1 VLSTPGTG
9 PFLKTPLEQNVTSRF
24 GVLPNFFLLSSSDPK
39 ITENLWGF
47 AQFAYL
53 DNPMPSLFKER
64 LFVYLSRFCRI
75 RYCIA
80 RHLGF
85 LVGLGRPA
93 GDESCSPQTIP
104 AVLPLLRRNV
114 PHGKE
119 LLPFL
124 KVCAES
130 VNDSGVFPGSD
141 SPEEEAVIACAT
153 HVFLQTADAPQ
164 AREALAQRFEPRD
177 LEHLNL
183 FLAFIRTA
191 HYWTKL
197 HPELTLE
204 SDITQLLAAQESL
217 AECVFNDAAAREDPG
232 HAQMP
237 DEITSLQEMR
247 KLQAHLAA
255 IVESS
260 DDAIISKDLNGIV
273 QSWNRGAEKLFGY
286 KAEEIIGRHISM
298 LATPDRVNEIPDILN
313 RVARGERVDHYETQ
327 RKTKDG
333 RILTVSLSVSP
344 IHDAA
349 GRVIAAAKVARD
361 ITDQT
366 RMSELQERLAAIV
379 ESSEDAIVSKDLTG
393 HIQSWNR
400 GAEQLF
406 GYTADEVIGK
416 SITIII
422 PPDRL
427 HEELDILSRLQR
439 GERVDHFETIR
450 KHKDGSLLNIS
461 LMISPVRDAQGR
473 VVGASKVARNIT
485 ERKRQEKALQE
496 ANEALTQSNEDLE
509 QFAYSASHDLQEPLR
524 IASAFSELLQRKFGG
539 KLGGEGDE
547 FIRYIVDASAR
558 MQQLLR
564 DLRTFSQASKLT
576 QDQVP
581 NVDAGE
587 VLRRTI
593 SNMKTAIDDS
603 NAVITHGA
611 LPVVA
616 MHEFQLVQLF
626 QNIISNAIR
635 YRSQTSPVIHI
646 DAKCSDNKCTFS
658 IRDNGIGIDPQYKEQ
673 IFGIFERLH
682 TTADYSGT
690 GMGLAICQRIVER
703 LGGSIWVESELGRG
717 STFYFTLPMPRQ
729 PD

>member
-1 VLSTPGTG
+1 VLGAPRKG
-9 PFLKTPLEQNVTSRF
+9 PFLKFPLEQNVASRF

-93 GDESCSPQTIP
+93 GDENCPPQTIQ

-130 VNDSGVFPGSD
+130 VNDSGLFPGPD
-141 SPEEEAVIACAT
+141 STEEEAVIACAT
-153 HVFLQTADAPQ
+153 HLFLQTEEAPQ

-204 SDITQLLAAQESL
+204 SDITQLLATHESL

-232 HAQMP
+232 HTQMP
-237 DEITSLQEMR
+237 DEITSLLEMR
-247 KLQAHLAA
+247 KLEAH
-255 IVESS
+255 
-260 DDAIISKDLNGIV
+260 
-273 QSWNRGAEKLFGY
+273 
-286 KAEEIIGRHISM
+286 
-298 LATPDRVNEIPDILN
+298 
-313 RVARGERVDHYETQ
+313 
-327 RKTKDG
+327 
-333 RILTVSLSVSP
+333 
-344 IHDAA
+344 
-349 GRVIAAAKVARD
+349 
-361 ITDQT
+361 
-366 RMSELQERLAAIV
+366 LAAIV
-379 ESSEDAIVSKDLTG
+379 ESSEDAIISKDLTG
-393 HIQSWNR
+393 KIQSWNT

-416 SITIII
+416 PITIII

-439 GERVDHFETIR
+439 GERVEHFETIR
-450 KHKDGSLLNIS
+450 RHKDGSLLNIS

-473 VVGASKVARNIT
+473 VVAASKVARNIT
-485 ERKRQEKALQE
+485 ERMRQEKALQE
-496 ANEALTQSNEDLE
+496 ANEALTRSNEDLE

-524 IASAFSELLQRKFGG
+524 IASAFSELLQDKFGG

-603 NAVITHGA
+603 NAVITHGE

-635 YRSQTSPVIHI
+635 YRSQTSPLIHV

-658 IRDNGIGIDPQYKEQ
+658 IRDNGIGIDSQYKEQ
-673 IFGIFERLH
+673 IFGIFKRLH
-682 TTADYSGT
+682 TTADYPGT

-703 LGGSIWVESELGRG
+703 LGGRIWVESEPGRG
-717 STFYFTLPMPRQ
+717 STFYFTLPMAKQ
-729 PD
+729 PK

>member
-1 VLSTPGTG
+1 LGAPGKG
-9 PFLKTPLEQNVTSRF
+9 PFLKTPLEQSVASRF
-24 GVLPNFFLLSSSDPK
+24 GVLPNFFLLSPSDPK

-93 GDESCSPQTIP
+93 GDKNCRPLTIP
-104 AVLPLLRRNV
+104 AVLPLLQRNV
-114 PHGKE
+114 PHGADF
-119 LLPFL
+119 LPFL
-124 KVCAES
+124 KICAES
-130 VNDSGVFPGSD
+130 VNDSGVFPDPD
-141 SPEEEAVIACAT
+141 STEEEAVMACAT
-153 HVFLQTADAPQ
+153 HLFLQTADAPQ
-164 AREALAQRFEPRD
+164 ARKALAHRFEPSD

-191 HYWTKL
+191 HYWTRL

-204 SDITQLLAAQESL
+204 SDITELLAAHESL

-232 HAQMP
+232 HAQTP
-237 DEITSLQEMR
+237 DEIASLLEIR
-247 KLQAHLAA
+247 KLQAHLSA

-260 DDAIISKDLNGIV
+260 DDAIVSKDLNGI
-273 QSWNRGAEKLFGY
+273 
-286 KAEEIIGRHISM
+286 
-298 LATPDRVNEIPDILN
+298 
-313 RVARGERVDHYETQ
+313 
-327 RKTKDG
+327 
-333 RILTVSLSVSP
+333 
-344 IHDAA
+344 
-349 GRVIAAAKVARD
+349 
-361 ITDQT
+361 
-366 RMSELQERLAAIV
+366 
-379 ESSEDAIVSKDLTG
+379 
-393 HIQSWNR
+393 IQSWNR
-400 GAEQLF
+400 GAEELF

-416 SITIII
+416 PITIVI
-422 PPDRL
+422 PSDRL

-461 LMISPVRDAQGR
+461 LTVSPVRDGQGR

-496 ANEALTQSNEDLE
+496 VNEALTQSNADLE

-524 IASAFSELLQRKFGG
+524 MATAFSELLQSKFGG

-547 FIRYIVDASAR
+547 FIRYIVDASTR
-558 MQQLLR
+558 MQQLLH
-564 DLRTFSQASKLT
+564 DLRAFTRASKLT

-581 NVDAGE
+581 NIDAGE
-587 VLRRTI
+587 VLRRSI

-603 NAVITHGA
+603 NAVITRGE

-616 MHEFQLVQLF
+616 IHEFQLEQLF

-635 YRSQTSPVIHI
+635 YRSRTSPVIHI
-646 DAKCSDNKCTFS
+646 DAKCSDSKCTFS
-658 IRDNGIGIDPQYKEQ
+658 ICDNGIGIDPRFKEQ
-673 IFGIFERLH
+673 IFGIFQRLH
-682 TTADYSGT
+682 TTADYPGT

-703 LGGSIWVESELGRG
+703 RGGRIWVESEPERG

-729 PD
+729 P

>member
-1 VLSTPGTG
+1 
-9 PFLKTPLEQNVTSRF
+9 
-24 GVLPNFFLLSSSDPK
+24 
-39 ITENLWGF
+39 
-47 AQFAYL
+47 
-53 DNPMPSLFKER
+53 M
-64 LFVYLSRFCRI
+64 
-75 RYCIA
+75 
-80 RHLGF
+80 
-85 LVGLGRPA
+85 
-93 GDESCSPQTIP
+93 
-104 AVLPLLRRNV
+104 LPL
-114 PHGKE
+114 
-119 LLPFL
+119 L

-130 VNDSGVFPGSD
+130 VNNDGVFPGPD
-141 SPEEEAVIACAT
+141 STEEEAVIACAT
-153 HVFLQTADAPQ
+153 HLFLQTAEAAQ
-164 AREALAQRFEPRD
+164 AREALAQRLGPRN

-204 SDITQLLAAQESL
+204 SDITQLLATQESL

-237 DEITSLQEMR
+237 DEVTSLLEMR
-247 KLQAHLAA
+247 KLQTHLAA

-273 QSWNRGAEKLFGY
+273 RSWNRGAEKLFGY
-286 KAEEIIGRHISM
+286 KGEEIIGRHISM
-298 LATPDRVNEIPDILN
+298 LAAPDRMDEIPDILS
-313 RVARGERVDHYETQ
+313 RVARGERIDHYETR

-344 IHDAA
+344 IYDAT

-361 ITDQT
+361 ITGQKRLSD
-366 RMSELQERLAAIV
+366 LQERLAAIV

-393 HIQSWNR
+393 QIQSWNR

-416 SITIII
+416 PITIII
-422 PPDRL
+422 PSDRL
-427 HEELDILSRLQR
+427 HEELDILGRLQR
-439 GERVDHFETIR
+439 GERVEHFETIR
-450 KHKDGSLLNIS
+450 RHKDGSLLNIS
-461 LMISPVRDAQGR
+461 LTISPVRDAQGR

-485 ERKRQEKALQE
+485 QRKRQEKALKE
-496 ANEALTQSNEDLE
+496 ALEALTRSNEDLE

-558 MQQLLR
+558 MQQLLQ
-564 DLRTFSQASKLT
+564 DLRTFSQASKLN

-587 VLRRTI
+587 VLRRSI
-593 SNMKTAIDDS
+593 SNMKTAIDDCD
-603 NAVITHGA
+603 AVITHGE

-626 QNIISNAIR
+626 QNIITNAIR

-673 IFGIFERLH
+673 IFGIFKRLH
-682 TTADYSGT
+682 TTADYPGT

-703 LGGSIWVESELGRG
+703 LGGRIWVESEPGRG
-717 STFYFTLPMPRQ
+717 STFYFTLPMAGKPE
-729 PD
+729 

>member
-1 VLSTPGTG
+1 VLGAPERG
-9 PFLKTPLEQNVTSRF
+9 FCLKTPLEQNVASRF

-93 GDESCSPQTIP
+93 GDQNCPPQTIQ

-114 PHGKE
+114 PQGEE

-130 VNDSGVFPGSD
+130 VHDAGVFPDPD
-141 SPEEEAVIACAT
+141 SPEEAAVIACAT
-153 HVFLQTADAPQ
+153 HVFLQTADAPR
-164 AREALAQRFEPRD
+164 AREALVRRFEPRD
-177 LEHLNL
+177 LEHFNL

-204 SDITQLLAAQESL
+204 SDITQLLATHESL
-217 AECVFNDAAAREDPG
+217 AECVFNDAAACEDPG
-232 HAQMP
+232 HAKAP
-237 DEITSLQEMR
+237 DEVTSMLEMR
-247 KLQAHLAA
+247 KLQERLAA

-260 DDAIISKDLNGIV
+260 DDAI
-273 QSWNRGAEKLFGY
+273 
-286 KAEEIIGRHISM
+286 
-298 LATPDRVNEIPDILN
+298 
-313 RVARGERVDHYETQ
+313 
-327 RKTKDG
+327 
-333 RILTVSLSVSP
+333 
-344 IHDAA
+344 
-349 GRVIAAAKVARD
+349 
-361 ITDQT
+361 
-366 RMSELQERLAAIV
+366 
-379 ESSEDAIVSKDLTG
+379 VSKDLTG
-393 HIQSWNR
+393 KIQSWNR
-400 GAEQLF
+400 GAERLF

-416 SITIII
+416 PITIII
-422 PPDRL
+422 PSDRL
-427 HEELDILSRLQR
+427 HEEFDILSRLKR
-439 GERVDHFETIR
+439 GERVEHFETIR

-461 LMISPVRDAQGR
+461 LTVSPVKDAQGI

-485 ERKRQEKALQE
+485 ERKLQEKALQE
-496 ANEALTQSNEDLE
+496 ANEALKQSNEDLE

-524 IASAFSELLQRKFGG
+524 TASAFSEMLQMKFGG

-547 FIRYIVDASAR
+547 FIRYIVDASTR
-558 MQQLLR
+558 MQQLLH
-564 DLRTFSQASKLT
+564 DLRTFTMASKLS
-576 QDQVP
+576 QDQAP
-581 NVDAGE
+581 NIDAGE
-587 VLRRTI
+587 VLRHSI
-593 SNMKTAIDDS
+593 CNMETAINES
-603 NAVITHGA
+603 NAVITYGE
-611 LPVVA
+611 LPVVTI
-616 MHEFQLVQLF
+616 HQFQLEQLF

-646 DAKCSDNKCTFS
+646 DAKCSDSKCTFS
-658 IRDNGIGIDPQYKEQ
+658 IRDNGIGIGPQYKEQ
-673 IFGIFERLH
+673 IFEIFKRLH
-682 TTADYSGT
+682 TTADYPGT

-703 LGGSIWVESELGRG
+703 VGGRIWVESEPGRG

-729 PD
+729 PQRAIAG

>member
-1 VLSTPGTG
+1 MGAPGKG
-9 PFLKTPLEQNVTSRF
+9 PFLKTPLEQNVASRF
-24 GVLPNFFLLSSSDPK
+24 GVLPNFFLLSSSDPEV
-39 ITENLWGF
+39 TENLWGF

-80 RHLGF
+80 RHVGF

-93 GDESCSPQTIP
+93 GDENCPPQTIQ

-130 VNDSGVFPGSD
+130 VNDSGVFPGPD
-141 SPEEEAVIACAT
+141 STEEEAVIACAT
-153 HVFLQTADAPQ
+153 HLFLQTADAAQ

-204 SDITQLLAAQESL
+204 SDVTQLLATHESL
-217 AECVFNDAAAREDPG
+217 AECVFNDAAAREDIG

-237 DEITSLQEMR
+237 DEIASLLEMR

-273 QSWNRGAEKLFGY
+273 RSWNRGAEKLFGY
-286 KAEEIIGRHISM
+286 KGEEIIGRHISM
-298 LATPDRVNEIPDILN
+298 LAAPDRMGEIPDILS
-313 RVARGERVDHYETQ
+313 RVARGERIDHYETR

-344 IHDAA
+344 IYDAA

-361 ITDQT
+361 ITEQK
-366 RMSELQERLAAIV
+366 RLSGLQERLAAIV

-393 HIQSWNR
+393 QIQSWNR

-416 SITIII
+416 PITIII

-427 HEELDILSRLQR
+427 HEELDILGRLQR
-439 GERVDHFETIR
+439 GERVEHFETIR
-450 KHKDGSLLNIS
+450 RHKDGSLLNIS
-461 LMISPVRDAQGR
+461 LTISPVRDAQGR

-485 ERKRQEKALQE
+485 QRKRQEKALKE
-496 ANEALTQSNEDLE
+496 ALEALTRSNEDLE

-558 MQQLLR
+558 MQQLLQ
-564 DLRTFSQASKLT
+564 DLRTFSQASKLN

-587 VLRRTI
+587 VLRRSI
-593 SNMKTAIDDS
+593 SNMKTAIDDCD
-603 NAVITHGA
+603 AVITHGE

-626 QNIISNAIR
+626 QNIITNAIR
-635 YRSQTSPVIHI
+635 YRSQASPVIHI
-646 DAKCSDNKCTFS
+646 DAKCSDSKCTFS
-658 IRDNGIGIDPQYKEQ
+658 ISDNGIGIDPQYKEQ
-673 IFGIFERLH
+673 IFGIFKRLH
-682 TTADYSGT
+682 TTADYPGT

-703 LGGSIWVESELGRG
+703 LGGRIWVESEPGRG
-717 STFYFTLPMPRQ
+717 STFYFTLPMARKPE
-729 PD
+729 

>member
-1 VLSTPGTG
+1 LGAPGKG
-9 PFLKTPLEQNVTSRF
+9 SFLETQLEQNVASRF
-24 GVLPNFFLLSSSDPK
+24 GVQPNFFLLSSSDPK

-64 LFVYLSRFCRI
+64 LFVYLSRFCRS

-93 GDESCSPQTIP
+93 GDENCPPQTIQ

-130 VNDSGVFPGSD
+130 VNDSGLFPGPD
-141 SPEEEAVIACAT
+141 STEEEAVIACAT
-153 HVFLQTADAPQ
+153 HLFLQTEEAPQ

-204 SDITQLLAAQESL
+204 SDITQLLATHESL

-232 HAQMP
+232 HTQMP
-237 DEITSLQEMR
+237 DEITSLLEMR
-247 KLQAHLAA
+247 KLEAH
-255 IVESS
+255 
-260 DDAIISKDLNGIV
+260 
-273 QSWNRGAEKLFGY
+273 
-286 KAEEIIGRHISM
+286 
-298 LATPDRVNEIPDILN
+298 
-313 RVARGERVDHYETQ
+313 
-327 RKTKDG
+327 
-333 RILTVSLSVSP
+333 
-344 IHDAA
+344 
-349 GRVIAAAKVARD
+349 
-361 ITDQT
+361 
-366 RMSELQERLAAIV
+366 LAAIV
-379 ESSEDAIVSKDLTG
+379 ESSEDAIISKDLTG
-393 HIQSWNR
+393 KIQSWNT

-416 SITIII
+416 PITIII

-439 GERVDHFETIR
+439 GERVEHFETIR
-450 KHKDGSLLNIS
+450 RHKDGSLLNIS

-473 VVGASKVARNIT
+473 VVAASKVARNIT
-485 ERKRQEKALQE
+485 ERMRQEKALQE
-496 ANEALTQSNEDLE
+496 ANEALTRSNEDLE

-524 IASAFSELLQRKFGG
+524 IASAFSELLQDKFGG

-603 NAVITHGA
+603 NAVITHGE

-635 YRSQTSPVIHI
+635 YRSQTSPLIHV

-658 IRDNGIGIDPQYKEQ
+658 IRDNGIGIDSQYKEQ
-673 IFGIFERLH
+673 IFGIFKRLH
-682 TTADYSGT
+682 TTADYPGT

-703 LGGSIWVESELGRG
+703 LGGRIWVESEPGRG
-717 STFYFTLPMPRQ
+717 STFYFTLPMAKQ
-729 PD
+729 PK

>member
-1 VLSTPGTG
+1 LGAPGME
-9 PFLKTPLEQNVTSRF
+9 PFLKTPFEQDVARRF
-24 GVLPNFFLLSSSDPK
+24 GVLPNFFLLASSDPK
-39 ITENLWGF
+39 ISENLWGF

-93 GDESCSPQTIP
+93 GDQNCQPQTIE

-114 PHGKE
+114 PYGHE

-130 VNDSGVFPGSD
+130 VNDSGVFPDPD
-141 SPEEEAVIACAT
+141 SKEEEAVIACAT
-153 HVFLQTADAPQ
+153 HLFLQTADAPHAQ
-164 AREALAQRFEPRD
+164 EALAHRFEPHD

-197 HPELTLE
+197 HPDLTLE
-204 SDITQLLAAQESL
+204 SDITQLLATNESL

-232 HAQMP
+232 HSEMP
-237 DEITSLQEMR
+237 DEITSMLEMR
-247 KLQAHLAA
+247 RLQAHLAA

-260 DDAIISKDLNGIV
+260 DDAI
-273 QSWNRGAEKLFGY
+273 
-286 KAEEIIGRHISM
+286 
-298 LATPDRVNEIPDILN
+298 
-313 RVARGERVDHYETQ
+313 
-327 RKTKDG
+327 
-333 RILTVSLSVSP
+333 
-344 IHDAA
+344 
-349 GRVIAAAKVARD
+349 
-361 ITDQT
+361 
-366 RMSELQERLAAIV
+366 
-379 ESSEDAIVSKDLTG
+379 VSKDLTG
-393 HIQSWNR
+393 IVQSWNR

-406 GYTADEVIGK
+406 GYTADEAIGK
-416 SITIII
+416 SITMVI
-422 PPDRL
+422 PADRL
-427 HEELDILSRLQR
+427 HEEFDILSRLQR
-439 GERVDHFETIR
+439 GEQLEHFETIR

-461 LMISPVRDAQGR
+461 LTVSPIRDAHGR
-473 VVGASKVARNIT
+473 VIGASKVARNIT

-496 ANEALTQSNEDLE
+496 ANEALTQSNLDLE

-524 IASAFSELLQRKFGG
+524 TASAFSELLQRKFSG
-539 KLGGEGDE
+539 KLGGEGEE
-547 FIRYIVDASAR
+547 FIRYIVDASTR
-558 MQQLLR
+558 MQQLLH
-564 DLRTFSQASKLT
+564 DLRTFTQASKLT
-576 QDQVP
+576 QDQAP
-581 NVDAGE
+581 NTDAGE

-593 SNMKTAIDDS
+593 SNMKTAIDES
-603 NAVITHGA
+603 NTVITHGE

-616 MHEFQLVQLF
+616 IHEFQLEQLF
-626 QNIISNAIR
+626 QNLISNAIR

-646 DAKCSDNKCTFS
+646 DAKCFDGKCTFS

-673 IFGIFERLH
+673 IFGIFKRLH
-682 TTADYSGT
+682 ATTEYPGT

-703 LGGSIWVESELGRG
+703 LGGRIWVESEPGEG
-717 STFYFTLPMPRQ
+717 STFYFTLPTGAA
-729 PD
+729 

>member
-1 VLSTPGTG
+1 MGAPGKG
-9 PFLKTPLEQNVTSRF
+9 PFLKTPLEQNVASRF

-80 RHLGF
+80 RHVGF

-93 GDESCSPQTIP
+93 GDENCPPQTIQ

-130 VNDSGVFPGSD
+130 VNDSGVFPGPD
-141 SPEEEAVIACAT
+141 STEEEAVIACAT
-153 HVFLQTADAPQ
+153 HLFLQTADAPQ

-204 SDITQLLAAQESL
+204 SDVTQLLATHESL
-217 AECVFNDAAAREDPG
+217 AECVFNDAAAREDIG

-237 DEITSLQEMR
+237 DEIASLLEMR

-273 QSWNRGAEKLFGY
+273 RSWNRGAEKLFGY
-286 KAEEIIGRHISM
+286 KGEEIIGRHISM
-298 LATPDRVNEIPDILN
+298 LAAPDRMGEIPDILS
-313 RVARGERVDHYETQ
+313 RVARGERIDHYETR

-344 IHDAA
+344 IYDAA

-361 ITDQT
+361 ITGQK
-366 RMSELQERLAAIV
+366 RLSELQERLAAIV

-393 HIQSWNR
+393 QIQSWNR

-416 SITIII
+416 PITIII

-427 HEELDILSRLQR
+427 HEELDILGRLQR
-439 GERVDHFETIR
+439 GERVEHFETIR
-450 KHKDGSLLNIS
+450 RHKDGSLLNIS
-461 LMISPVRDAQGR
+461 LTISPVRDAQGR

-485 ERKRQEKALQE
+485 QRKRQEKALKE
-496 ANEALTQSNEDLE
+496 ALEALTRSNEDLE

-558 MQQLLR
+558 MQQLLQ
-564 DLRTFSQASKLT
+564 DLRTFSQASKLN

-587 VLRRTI
+587 VLRRSI
-593 SNMKTAIDDS
+593 SNMKTAIDDCD
-603 NAVITHGA
+603 AVITHGE

-626 QNIISNAIR
+626 QNIITNAIR
-635 YRSQTSPVIHI
+635 YRSQASPVIHI
-646 DAKCSDNKCTFS
+646 DAKCSDSKCTFS
-658 IRDNGIGIDPQYKEQ
+658 ISDNGIGIDPQYKEQ
-673 IFGIFERLH
+673 IFGIFKRLH
-682 TTADYSGT
+682 TTADYPGT

-703 LGGSIWVESELGRG
+703 LGGRIWVESQPGRG
-717 STFYFTLPMPRQ
+717 STFYFTLPMARKPE
-729 PD
+729 

>member
-1 VLSTPGTG
+1 VLGAPGKG
-9 PFLKTPLEQNVTSRF
+9 RFLETPLEQNVASRF

-85 LVGLGRPA
+85 LLGLGRPA
-93 GDESCSPQTIP
+93 GDENCTPQTIQ

-114 PHGKE
+114 PRGKE

-130 VNDSGVFPGSD
+130 VNDSVFPGPD
-141 SPEEEAVIACAT
+141 STEEEAVIACAT
-153 HVFLQTADAPQ
+153 HLFLQTADAPK

-204 SDITQLLAAQESL
+204 SDVTQLLATHESL
-217 AECVFNDAAAREDPG
+217 AECVFNDAAAREDSG
-232 HAQMP
+232 HAQTP
-237 DEITSLQEMR
+237 DEIASLLEMR

-273 QSWNRGAEKLFGY
+273 RSWNRGAEKLFGY
-286 KAEEIIGRHISM
+286 KAEEIIGQHISM
-298 LATPDRVNEIPDILN
+298 LAAPDRVNDITDILN

-344 IHDAA
+344 IRDAA

-361 ITDQT
+361 ITDQK
-366 RMSELQERLAAIV
+366 RLSELQERLAAIV
-379 ESSEDAIVSKDLTG
+379 ESSGDAIVSKDVTG

-416 SITIII
+416 PITIII

-439 GERVDHFETIR
+439 G
-450 KHKDGSLLNIS
+450 
-461 LMISPVRDAQGR
+461 
-473 VVGASKVARNIT
+473 
-485 ERKRQEKALQE
+485 
-496 ANEALTQSNEDLE
+496 
-509 QFAYSASHDLQEPLR
+509 
-524 IASAFSELLQRKFGG
+524 
-539 KLGGEGDE
+539 
-547 FIRYIVDASAR
+547 
-558 MQQLLR
+558 
-564 DLRTFSQASKLT
+564 
-576 QDQVP
+576 
-581 NVDAGE
+581 
-587 VLRRTI
+587 
-593 SNMKTAIDDS
+593 
-603 NAVITHGA
+603 
-611 LPVVA
+611 
-616 MHEFQLVQLF
+616 
-626 QNIISNAIR
+626 
-635 YRSQTSPVIHI
+635 
-646 DAKCSDNKCTFS
+646 
-658 IRDNGIGIDPQYKEQ
+658 
-673 IFGIFERLH
+673 
-682 TTADYSGT
+682 
-690 GMGLAICQRIVER
+690 
-703 LGGSIWVESELGRG
+703 
-717 STFYFTLPMPRQ
+717 
-729 PD
+729 